1 MFPKTIFVAE
11 FSYFCQ
17 TISSSVHSLN
27 RMRLQNSSI
36 LFTAGVSAWPV
47 EAQSEGT
54 ELGFDLGVFWVGKLR
69 SWMQI
74 DYLLWK
80 SKWEML
86 VVTAGKKK
94 KEKKWTYKRIIMPA
108 FPSEMPLSEAFPQ
121 TLHLLAWDL
130 SPQGLCLWCLTKLG
144 QLAPDSDC

>member
-27 RMRLQNSSI
+27 RIRLQNSSI

-69 SWMQI
+69 S
-74 DYLLWK
+74 
-80 SKWEML
+80 
-86 VVTAGKKK
+86 
-94 KEKKWTYKRIIMPA
+94 
-108 FPSEMPLSEAFPQ
+108 
-121 TLHLLAWDL
+121 
-130 SPQGLCLWCLTKLG
+130 
-144 QLAPDSDC
+144 